1 MQLQNPPCV
10 TCVLGLSRSDHNMPK
25 LMQAIPWRTVAFA
38 FLAALAPITVA
49 LAAGLQLP
57 TGVTPPPEPSIESQW
72 ETALQASWRI
82 PLAAALGALLAFRPR
97 RRGTPTRQ
105 PAVVQTQIILAIVG
119 AVVMLVVGSSVARA
133 FGIVGAASLVRYRAK
148 IDDPKD
154 AGIMLSCL
162 GIGLASGVGLY
173 FLAIFATLFIALV
186 VGVLESFEPESY
198 KLFDLKV
205 KAAQAPSIRPRVQQI
220 LRRNKIPFELRT
232 AADDEL
238 VYEARVPTEKKVDG
252 ITEAIHAI
260 DNANEVEWE
269 EKKEL
274 KPK

>member
-1 MQLQNPPCV
+1 V
-10 TCVLGLSRSDHNMPK
+10 YWGLSRSDHNMSK
-25 LMQAIPWRTVAFA
+25 LMQAIPWRTVALGSVA
-38 FLAALAPITVA
+38 VLAPISVA
-49 LAAGLQLP
+49 LAVGMQLP
-57 TGVTPPPEPSIESQW
+57 TGVTPPELSVESQW

-82 PLAAALGALLAFRPR
+82 PLAATLGALLAFRPR
-97 RRGTPTRQ
+97 RRGTPTRT

-119 AVVMLVVGSSVARA
+119 SVVMLVVGSSVARA

-154 AGIMLSCL
+154 AGIMLSTL

-205 KAAQAPSIRPRVQQI
+205 KAADAPTIRPRVQQI

>member
-1 MQLQNPPCV
+1 
-10 TCVLGLSRSDHNMPK
+10 MPSK
-25 LMQAIPWRTVAFA
+25 RTALYA
-38 FLAALAPITVA
+38 ATAGFLLCLAPIAIAFA
-49 LAAGLQLP
+49 LSQQLP
-57 TGVTPPPEPSIESQW
+57 AQSPPEPDADSQW
-72 ETALQASWRI
+72 WIALQASWRI

-97 RRGTPTRQ
+97 RRGTPARQ
-105 PAVVQTQIILAIVG
+105 TAVVQTQIILAIVG

-154 AGIMLSCL
+154 AGIMLSTL

-173 FLAIFATLFIALV
+173 VLAIFATVFIALV

-205 KAAQAPSIRPRVQQI
+205 KAKEAPRIRPAVQTI
-220 LRRNKIPFELRT
+220 LRRNQIRFELRT

-238 VYEARVPTEKKVDG
+238 VYEARVPVQKKVDG

-260 DNANEVEWE
+260 DSANEVEWE
-269 EKKEL
+269 EKKV
-274 KPK
+274 KVQ